1 MRALAIDIGGTKTAA
16 AVVDNGELTEHAWW
30 PTPSTEGAN
39 AVLAE
44 VITRTKAWA
53 TSVERCGVSFGGPFD
68 FPSQT
73 CMGSMHV
80 PGWQG
85 VRLSEELSRALGV
98 PVVSDND
105 ANVAALGEY
114 AAAAGTERNPML
126 YVTLST
132 GVGSALII
140 NGELLRGAHSL
151 AGELGHL
158 NIGHDMQCNCGH
170 TGCLERAVS
179 GYWIE
184 YEHGISAEQYLADEA
199 HFTTWINRLAQGLW
213 SVIVIA
219 DPALIVI
226 GGGMTAQG
234 ERLTAA
240 LNARIAHLAELAHR
254 SAPAIR
260 LGDPTGR
267 TVLFGA
273 AALAKED
280 HRELRG

>member
-1 MRALAIDIGGTKTAA
+1 MRTLAIDIGGTKTAA
-16 AVVDNGELTEHAWW
+16 GVVDNGGIVEHASW
-30 PTPSTEGAN
+30 PTPASEGA
-39 AVLAE
+39 AQVLAE
-44 VITRTKAWA
+44 VINRTQAWA
-53 TSVERCGVSFGGPFD
+53 RSVERCGVSFGGPFD
-68 FPSQT
+68 FATQT
-73 CMGSMHV
+73 CVGSMHV
-80 PGWQG
+80 PGWEG
-85 VRLSEELSRALGV
+85 VRLSEELSRALDLA
-98 PVVSDND
+98 VVTDND

-114 AAAAGTERNPML
+114 AAATGTERNPML

-158 NIGHDMQCNCGH
+158 NIGHHKQCNCGH
-170 TGCLERAVS
+170 TGCLERAIS
-179 GYWIE
+179 GFWIE
-184 YEHGISAEQYLADEA
+184 YEHGISAEQYLADEE
-199 HFTTWINRLAQGLW
+199 HFNVWVSQIAQALW
-213 SVIVIA
+213 SVMVIA

-234 ERLTAA
+234 ERLTTA
-240 LNARIAHLAELAHR
+240 LNARSTHFAALAHR

-267 TVLFGA
+267 TVLLGA

-280 HRELRG
+280 HRGLRG